1 MKSAH
6 ASFLAFF
13 LHFFAPSSAW
23 AGPHDF
29 YECTDINGVVSY
41 SVERCA
47 NGSRQRRVADET
59 VPKTI
64 DLGKAANAQPVS
76 LMADSRGQF
85 FTDGTINGVG
95 MRFVV
100 DTGATFVSLGASD
113 ASRAGIDF
121 RKGRPAISTTANG
134 QMRSWI
140 VTLDSV
146 SIGGVTMRK
155 VSAAVSENSHPV
167 LLGMSFLQRMTV
179 VVDGPVMTLTAR

>member
-1 MKSAH
+1 MKSGYAF
-6 ASFLAFF
+6 FLAFA
-13 LHFFAPSSAW
+13 LHFFAPPSAW

-29 YECTDINGVVSY
+29 YECTDTKGGVSY

-47 NGSRQRRVADET
+47 IGNQQRKIADDT
-59 VPKTI
+59 VPKTT
-64 DLGKAANAQPVS
+64 DLGKTSNAQPIL
-76 LMADSRGQF
+76 LMADSHGQF
-85 FTDGTINGVG
+85 FTDGTINGIG

-121 RKGRPAISTTANG
+121 RKGRPAVSTTANG

-155 VSAAVSENSHPV
+155 VSAAVSESSHPV
-167 LLGMSFLQRMTV
+167 LLGMSFLRRMTV

>member
-1 MKSAH
+1 MKYAPIP
-6 ASFLAFF
+6 FLAWT
-13 LHFFAPSSAW
+13 LHFCALPSAW

-29 YECTDINGVVSY
+29 YECTDANGVVSY
-41 SVERCA
+41 SVERCTQ
-47 NGSRQRRVADET
+47 GSRQRKVADET

-64 DLGKAANAQPVS
+64 DLGKAANAQPIS

-85 FTDGTINGVG
+85 FTDGAINGIG
-95 MRFVV
+95 MHFVV

-113 ASRAGIDF
+113 AGRAGIDF
-121 RKGRPAISTTANG
+121 RKGRPAVSTTANG

-146 SIGGVTMRK
+146 SIGGVTLRK
-155 VSAAVSENSHPV
+155 VSAAVSENNHPV
-167 LLGMSFLQRMTV
+167 LLGMSFLRRMTV